1 MAFVAGFAL
10 CLADLILLH
19 AIAFIMLQ
27 GSASNVLRGLLSLL
41 GVGKFL
47 IIGAAFYMLIVR
59 WNMDGW
65 QLFLGSLSGLVLYV
79 SFLVFTELS
88 KIRKT

>member
-1 MAFVAGFAL
+1 MAFVAGFAI
-10 CLADLILLH
+10 CLSDLVLLH
-19 AIAFIMLQ
+19 SIAFIMLQ
-27 GSASNVLRGLLSLL
+27 GSASSLLRSVLGLL

-47 IIGAAFYMLIVR
+47 IVGAALYMMIVR
-59 WNMDGW
+59 WNMDGL

-79 SFLVFTELS
+79 SFLVLVELN